1 MPEGGSKNNNFV
13 STSSAFG
20 VKTLNINPKSK
31 EKYPLLHQ
39 LQNLISQSLSSLW
52 FTYFPYIGS
61 ELFSYK
67 YVINQAFLWTETK
80 SWSKQIAKKKRT
92 RLISSHLDRK
102 SMVNKGFIILQK
114 HFALNQEWLFISRAG
129 REIQRC
135 LWHNDL
141 ESHLCFCFECLLPL
155 FATPSPTLS
164 EIKKFVLVR
173 STYFFFLARDESEQ
187 SRAGNPERARYGPI
201 LPAKLAIQNKDLLHF
216 AHGPGQL

>member
-1 MPEGGSKNNNFV
+1 MLSSSVCEILYSHNASLSTQEYKFV
-13 STSSAFG
+13 SIKRHRNWNKCLRVGVKITILLALSSAFG

-67 YVINQAFLWTETK
+67 YVINQAFLWTEMK

-114 HFALNQEWLFISRAG
+114 HFALNQEWLFISLILLLISLRGWGGERSWAS
-129 REIQRC
+129 
-135 LWHNDL
+135 WDPL
-141 ESHLCFCFECLLPL
+141 ELR
-155 FATPSPTLS
+155 PSPLYMLTLKFLFHFLGQRLTV
-164 EIKKFVLVR
+164 KK
-173 STYFFFLARDESEQ
+173 
-187 SRAGNPERARYGPI
+187 SREE
-201 LPAKLAIQNKDLLHF
+201 K
-216 AHGPGQL
+216 